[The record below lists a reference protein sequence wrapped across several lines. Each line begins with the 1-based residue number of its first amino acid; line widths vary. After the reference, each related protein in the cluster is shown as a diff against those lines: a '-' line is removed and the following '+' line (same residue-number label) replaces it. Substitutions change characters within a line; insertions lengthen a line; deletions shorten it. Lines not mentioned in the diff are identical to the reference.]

1 MSGECE
7 FLKFV
12 GACGKVNEGSLFL
25 EEGSKQ
31 FIGLRLS
38 LLGRVWLNWI
48 GVERGDLV
56 EKYTEVFS
64 RHHLS

>member
-1 MSGECE
+1 M
-7 FLKFV
+7 
-12 GACGKVNEGSLFL
+12 NEGSLFL